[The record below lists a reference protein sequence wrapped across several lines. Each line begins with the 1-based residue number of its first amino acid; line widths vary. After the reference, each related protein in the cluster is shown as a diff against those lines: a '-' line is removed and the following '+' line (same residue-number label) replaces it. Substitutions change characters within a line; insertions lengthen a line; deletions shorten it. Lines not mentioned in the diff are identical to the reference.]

1 MNNVQLVG
9 NLTRDVDLRYSQGEN
24 ANAFARFSVACQR
37 RFKDRETGEYGAD
50 FISCVAFGKT
60 AEFIK
65 KYFQKGSKIG
75 LTGEI
80 RTGSYT
86 KEDGTR
92 VYTTDVYVNTA
103 EFVNSRSGGDQ
114 AQDAKPAEDPNGF
127 MSIPE
132 GVDEELPFK

>member
-37 RFKDRETGEYGAD
+37 RYKNSEGNYEAD
-50 FISCVAFGKT
+50 FINCVAFGKT
-60 AEFIK
+60 AEFIS

-92 VYTTDVYVNTA
+92 VYTTDVYVNNV
-103 EFVNSRSGGDQ
+103 EFVSARSGGDQ
-114 AQDAKPAEDPNGF
+114 PHTQTKIDEDPSGF
-127 MSIPE
+127 MSIPD
-132 GVDEELPFK
+132 GIDEELPFS

>member
-24 ANAFARFSVACQR
+24 ANAFARFTIACQR
-37 RFKDRETGEYGAD
+37 RFKDHDGNYSAD

-60 AEFIK
+60 AEFIS
-65 KYFQKGSKIG
+65 KYFQRGSKIG
-75 LTGEI
+75 VTGEI
-80 RTGSYT
+80 RTGNYT
-86 KEDGTR
+86 KEDGTK

-103 EFVNSRSGGDQ
+103 EFVTSKSGSDQ
-114 AQDAKPAEDPNGF
+114 GAAKDVDPSGF
-127 MSIPE
+127 VDIPD

>member
-24 ANAFARFSVACQR
+24 ANAFARFNVACQR
-37 RFKDRETGEYGAD
+37 RFKNRETGEYGAD

-114 AQDAKPAEDPNGF
+114 TQDAKPAEDPNGF

-132 GVDEELPFK
+132 GVDEDLPFE